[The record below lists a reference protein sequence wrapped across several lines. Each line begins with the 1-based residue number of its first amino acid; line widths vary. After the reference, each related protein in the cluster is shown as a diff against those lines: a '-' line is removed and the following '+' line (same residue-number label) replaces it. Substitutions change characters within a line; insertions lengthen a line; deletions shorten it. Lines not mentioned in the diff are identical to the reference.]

1 MSTGNNHPTMADSQ
15 KCPTQQRS
23 CGDSAHSLHRFVKRR
38 PWTHEQETEEMLR
51 NTSRPEIRACIECGE
66 NAPEHGLICDECR
79 LDAMGD

>member
-1 MSTGNNHPTMADSQ
+1 MTTRADDVRLADDALAGS
-15 KCPTQQRS
+15 
-23 CGDSAHSLHRFVKRR
+23 HSLQRLVKRR
-38 PWTHEQETEEMLR
+38 TWTHEQETEEMLR